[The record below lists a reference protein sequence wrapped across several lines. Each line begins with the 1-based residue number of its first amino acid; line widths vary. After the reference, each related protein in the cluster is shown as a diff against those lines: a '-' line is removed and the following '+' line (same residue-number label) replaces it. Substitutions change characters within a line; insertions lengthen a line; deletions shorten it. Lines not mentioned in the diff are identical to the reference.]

1 MPWIDF
7 NRSIRRTLLMVLLPA
22 AIALMGAAWV
32 IHGALL
38 ERMARSFVEDRLR
51 EEVSFLKHRIDQADG
66 RIDALSTGDYF
77 EEVFHHAFGVRV
89 GSRHYI
95 SLPSWKPLLAPLL
108 EEKGTG
114 FIQRTTP
121 DVEISDYLAYRET
134 FELDG
139 REAVIV
145 VAEDLSR
152 IDASQRELH
161 IWTAVVSAVL
171 LGLLVLVIWMGIRL
185 SLASVA
191 TLQTALKELQQGD
204 RERLDI
210 EAPTEFQPLV
220 HQLNQLLDTL
230 DQRLTRSREALAN
243 LSHSIK
249 TPITAVRQVLEER
262 EQHLDWDMRQQLAR
276 RLSDI
281 DGQLETEMRRSR
293 FAGAQAGKG
302 ATPVTQGRELI
313 WMLGR
318 LYPDKDFELGTT
330 LADERR
336 WPIEE
341 YDLNE
346 ALGNLLDNAGK
357 WATSSVTLSLRED
370 ETGLVIEVSDDG
382 PGVSPE
388 QLATLGARGQ
398 RLDEQAKGHGLG
410 LAIVRDVI
418 RRYDGR
424 VVFDLNET
432 GGFRAQITLPK
443 RISLKYH

>member
-1 MPWIDF
+1 MPWIDL
-7 NRSIRRTLLMVLLPA
+7 NRSIRRTLLIVLLPA

-38 ERMARSFVEDRLR
+38 ERMAHSFVEDRLQ
-51 EEVSFLKHRIDQADG
+51 EEVRFLRHRIDQAG
-66 RIDALSTGDYF
+66 GSIETLSTGDYF
-77 EEVFHHAFGVRV
+77 EEVFHHAFAVRV
-89 GSRHYI
+89 GSQRFV
-95 SLPSWKPLLAPLL
+95 SLPSWRSLLTPLLA
-108 EEKGTG
+108 ENRTG
-114 FIQRTTP
+114 FIQRS
-121 DVEISDYLAYRET
+121 DAGGEISDYLAYRET
-134 FELDG
+134 FELQG

-152 IDASQRELH
+152 IGASQRELH

-185 SLASVA
+185 SLASVT
-191 TLQTALKELQQGD
+191 TLQTALKELQQGE
-204 RERLDI
+204 RERLDV
-210 EAPTEFQPLV
+210 ATPMEFQPLV
-220 HQLNQLLDTL
+220 RQLNQLLDTL
-230 DQRLTRSREALAN
+230 DQRLVRSREALAN
-243 LSHSIK
+243 LSHSVK

-262 EQHLDWDMRQQLAR
+262 ERHLDWDMRQQLAQ

-302 ATPVTQGRELI
+302 AAPVSQARELI

-318 LYPDKDFELGTT
+318 LYPDKAFELETT
-330 LADERR
+330 LTDERR

-357 WATSSVTLSLRED
+357 WAASSVTLALRED
-370 ETGLVIEVSDDG
+370 GTGLVIDVSDDG

-388 QLATLGARGQ
+388 QLPTLGTRGQ
-398 RLDEQAKGHGLG
+398 RLDEQTAGHGLG
-410 LAIVRDVI
+410 LAIVRDVV
-418 RRYDGR
+418 RRYEGWVAFETSEAGGLRVR
-424 VVFDLNET
+424 VV
-432 GGFRAQITLPK
+432 LPA
-443 RISLKYH
+443 RVSI

>member
-1 MPWIDF
+1 MPWIDL
-7 NRSIRRTLLMVLLPA
+7 NRSIRRTLLIVLLPA

-51 EEVSFLKHRIDQADG
+51 EEVGFLKHRINQADG
-66 RIDALSTGDYF
+66 SIDALSTGDYF
-77 EEVFHHAFGVRV
+77 EEVFHHAFAVRV
-89 GSRHYI
+89 GSQQYV
-95 SLPSWKPLLAPLL
+95 SLGPWKPLLGPLL
-108 EEKGTG
+108 EESNTG
-114 FIQRTTP
+114 FIRRT
-121 DVEISDYLAYRET
+121 ESAGAISDYLAYRET
-134 FELDG
+134 FELGG
-139 REAVIV
+139 RETVIV

-152 IDASQRELH
+152 IDTSQRELH

-191 TLQTALKELQQGD
+191 TLQTALKELQQGE

-210 EAPTEFQPLV
+210 ETPAEFQPLV
-220 HQLNQLLDTL
+220 RQLNQLLDTL
-230 DQRLTRSREALAN
+230 DQRLVRSREALAN

-262 EQHLDWDMRQQLAR
+262 DQHLDWDMRRQLAQ

-302 ATPVTQGRELI
+302 ATPVSQARELI
-313 WMLGR
+313 WMLGQ
-318 LYPDKDFELGTT
+318 LYADTAFELETE

-346 ALGNLLDNAGK
+346 VLGNILDNAGK
-357 WATSSVTLSLRED
+357 WAASNVILSLRE
-370 ETGLVIEVSDDG
+370 EEAGLVIEVSDDG

-388 QLATLGARGQ
+388 RLSTLGARGQ
-398 RLDEQAKGHGLG
+398 RLDEQASGHGLG
-410 LAIVRDVI
+410 LAIVRDVV
-418 RRYDGR
+418 RRYDGW
-424 VVFDLNET
+424 VAFEVSET
-432 GGFRAQITLPK
+432 GGLRVRVVLPE
-443 RISLKYH
+443 RVSL

>member
-1 MPWIDF
+1 MPWIDL
-7 NRSIRRTLLMVLLPA
+7 NRSIRRTLLIVLLPA

-38 ERMARSFVEDRLR
+38 ERMAHSFVEDRLQ
-51 EEVSFLKHRIDQADG
+51 EEVSFLRHRIDQADG
-66 RIDALSTGDYF
+66 SIDALSTGDYF
-77 EEVFHHAFGVRV
+77 EEIFHHAFAVRV
-89 GSRHYI
+89 GSQRFV
-95 SLPSWKPLLAPLL
+95 SLPSWRSLLTPLL
-108 EEKGTG
+108 EESRTG
-114 FIQRTTP
+114 FIQKTGSGG
-121 DVEISDYLAYRET
+121 EISDYLAYRET
-134 FELDG
+134 FELEG

-152 IDASQRELH
+152 IGASQRELH

-185 SLASVA
+185 SLASVT
-191 TLQTALKELQQGD
+191 TLQTALKELQQGE
-204 RERLDI
+204 RERLDV
-210 EAPTEFQPLV
+210 ETPAEFQPLV
-220 HQLNQLLDTL
+220 RQLNQLLDTL
-230 DQRLTRSREALAN
+230 DQRLIRSREALAN
-243 LSHSIK
+243 LSHSVK

-262 EQHLDWDMRQQLAR
+262 ERHLDWDMRQQLAQ

-302 ATPVTQGRELI
+302 AAPVSQARELI

-318 LYPDKDFELGTT
+318 LYPDKAFELETT
-330 LADERR
+330 LTDERR

-357 WATSSVTLSLRED
+357 WAASSVTLALCED
-370 ETGLVIEVSDDG
+370 GTGLVIEVSDDG

-388 QLATLGARGQ
+388 QLPTLGTRGQ
-398 RLDEQAKGHGLG
+398 RLDEQTHGHGLG
-410 LAIVRDVI
+410 LAIVRDVV
-418 RRYDGR
+418 RRYDGWVTFDASQAGGLCVR
-424 VVFDLNET
+424 VVMP
-432 GGFRAQITLPK
+432 GRV
-443 RISLKYH
+443 SL

>member
-1 MPWIDF
+1 MPWIDL
-7 NRSIRRTLLMVLLPA
+7 NRSIRRTLLIVLLPA

-51 EEVSFLKHRIDQADG
+51 EEVGFLKHRINQADG
-66 RIDALSTGDYF
+66 SIDALSTGDYF
-77 EEVFHHAFGVRV
+77 EEVFHHAFAVRV
-89 GSRHYI
+89 GSQQYV
-95 SLPSWKPLLAPLL
+95 SLPPWKPLLGPLL
-108 EEKGTG
+108 EENNTG
-114 FIQRTTP
+114 FIRQTESGG
-121 DVEISDYLAYRET
+121 EISDYLAYREP

-185 SLASVA
+185 SLASVT
-191 TLQTALKELQQGD
+191 TLQTALKELQQGE

-210 EAPTEFQPLV
+210 ETPAEFQPLV
-220 HQLNQLLDTL
+220 RQLNQLLDTL
-230 DQRLTRSREALAN
+230 DQRLVRSREALAN

-262 EQHLDWDMRQQLAR
+262 DQHLDRDMRQQLAQ

-302 ATPVTQGRELI
+302 ATPVSQARELI
-313 WMLGR
+313 WMLGQ
-318 LYPDKDFELGTT
+318 LYPDKAFELETE

-346 ALGNLLDNAGK
+346 VLGNLLDNAGK
-357 WATSSVTLSLRED
+357 WADSSVILSLRE
-370 ETGLVIEVSDDG
+370 EEAGLVIEVNDDG
-382 PGVSPE
+382 RGVSPE
-388 QLATLGARGQ
+388 WLSTLGTRGQ
-398 RLDEQAKGHGLG
+398 RLDEQASGHGLG
-410 LAIVRDVI
+410 LAIVRDVV
-418 RRYDGR
+418 RRYDGW
-424 VVFDLNET
+424 VAFEVSET
-432 GGFRAQITLPK
+432 GGLRVRVVLPE
-443 RISLKYH
+443 RISL

>member
-1 MPWIDF
+1 MPSIDPD
-7 NRSIRRTLLMVLLPA
+7 RSIRRTLLIVLLPA

-51 EEVSFLKHRIDQADG
+51 EEVSFLKHRIDQTDG
-66 RIDALSTGDYF
+66 RIGALSTGDYF

-89 GSRHYI
+89 GSRHYV
-95 SLPSWKPLLAPLL
+95 SLTTWEPLLAPLL

-114 FIQRTTP
+114 FIHRTGSGG
-121 DVEISDYLAYRET
+121 EISDYLAYRDT
-134 FELDG
+134 FEVDG
-139 REAVIV
+139 REVVIV

-185 SLASVA
+185 SLASVT
-191 TLQTALKELQQGD
+191 TLQTALNELQQGD

-210 EAPTEFQPLV
+210 DTPTEFQPLV
-220 HQLNQLLDTL
+220 HQLNLLLDTL

-262 EQHLDWDMRQQLAR
+262 ERHLDWDMRQQLAR

-302 ATPVTQGRELI
+302 ATPVIQARELI

-318 LYPDKDFELGTT
+318 LYPDKNFELETT

-346 ALGNLLDNAGK
+346 VLGNLLDNAGK
-357 WATSSVTLSLRED
+357 WAASSVILSLRED
-370 ETGLVIEVSDDG
+370 ETGLVIEANDDG
-382 PGVSPE
+382 PGVSAD
-388 QLATLGARGQ
+388 QLPALGQRGQ
-398 RLDEQAKGHGLG
+398 RLDEQAPGHGLG
-410 LAIVRDVI
+410 LAIVQDVI
-418 RRYDGR
+418 RRYGGWMA
-424 VVFDLNET
+424 FDVSEA
-432 GGFRAQITLPK
+432 GGLLVRIGLPE
-443 RISLKYH
+443 RISL

>member
-1 MPWIDF
+1 MPWIDL
-7 NRSIRRTLLMVLLPA
+7 NRSIRRTLLIVLLPA

-38 ERMARSFVEDRLR
+38 ERMAHSFVEDRLR
-51 EEVSFLKHRIDQADG
+51 EEVGFLRHRLNQAHG
-66 RIDALSTGDYF
+66 SVEALNTGAYF
-77 EEVFHHAFGVRV
+77 EQVLHHAFAVRV
-89 GSRHYI
+89 GSRQYVSPSSWS
-95 SLPSWKPLLAPLL
+95 SLLVPLL
-108 EEKGTG
+108 EESRTG
-114 FIQRTTP
+114 FIRRTGA
-121 DVEISDYLAYRET
+121 DGEISDYLAYRET
-134 FELDG
+134 FERQG

-152 IDASQRELH
+152 LGASQRELH

-171 LGLLVLVIWMGIRL
+171 LGLLVLVIWIAIRL

-191 TLQTALKELQQGD
+191 RLQAALKELQQGE

-210 EAPTEFQPLV
+210 ETPAEFQPLV
-220 HQLNQLLDTL
+220 GQLNQLLDTL
-230 DQRLTRSREALAN
+230 DQRLIRSREALAN
-243 LSHSIK
+243 LSHSVK

-262 EQHLDWDMRQQLAR
+262 EQPLDWDMRQQLAR

-302 ATPVTQGRELI
+302 AAPVSQARELL

-318 LYPDKDFELGTT
+318 LYPEKDFELETAM
-330 LADERR
+330 ADEHR

-346 ALGNLLDNAGK
+346 ILGNILDNAGK
-357 WATSSVTLSLRED
+357 WAASSVTLSLRED
-370 ETGLVIEVSDDG
+370 ETGLVIEASDDG
-382 PGVSPE
+382 PGVPQE

-398 RLDEQAKGHGLG
+398 RLDEQAAGHGLG
-410 LAIVRDVI
+410 LAIVRDVV

-424 VVFDLNET
+424 VVFDLSDS
-432 GGFRAQITLPK
+432 GGFRARIVLPE
-443 RISLKYH
+443 RISL